1 MMRVLCL
8 LLGYLLGNFS
18 TGILIAQHRGTDIRH
33 EGSGNPGTTNV
44 IRVIGTKAG
53 VFTFVGDFGKAVLA
67 VLLGRWIGGEDALL
81 CSMCSSLGVIVGHN
95 WPVLYG
101 FKGGKGVACSTA
113 ILLMMYPVNGLV
125 SVAVCLLAI
134 FLTRYVSLGSLM
146 MVFTFMLLTF
156 MNTGFLP
163 AMLWAAVICVMCF
176 FRHARNIRRLMN
188 GTENRLHFSKK
199 EKS

>member
-1 MMRVLCL
+1 MIRVLCL

-44 IRVIGTKAG
+44 IRVIGAKAG

-113 ILLMMYPVNGLV
+113 ILLMMYPFNGLV

-134 FLTRYVSLGSLM
+134 FLSRYVSLGSLM

-156 MNTGFLP
+156 MNTGSLP

>member
-1 MMRVLCL
+1 MIRVLCL

-44 IRVIGTKAG
+44 IRVIGAKAG
-53 VFTFVGDFGKAVLA
+53 ALTFVGDFGKAVVA

-101 FKGGKGVACSTA
+101 FKGGKGVACTTA
-113 ILLMMYPVNGLV
+113 IVLMMYPLNGLV

-134 FLTRYVSLGSLM
+134 FLSRYVSLGSLL
-146 MVFTFMLLTF
+146 MVFTFMLITF
-156 MNTGFLP
+156 LNTGSLP

-199 EKS
+199 EKD